1 MLHLGRTHDLMH
13 LERRGHAFK
22 RLGPERVAGEISL
35 DEPLRRRTDDHRIGR
50 CQSLEAGCNIRGV
63 TQGEL
68 FLPPTSTHLPHH
80 DQASVDPHAHRQA
93 DTLPLS
99 EAIVEG
105 VHSLDN
111 I

>member
-1 MLHLGRTHDLMH
+1 
-13 LERRGHAFK
+13 
-22 RLGPERVAGEISL
+22 VAGEISL

-80 DQASVDPHAHRQA
+80 DQASVDPHVHRQA